1 LDINDLLSLA
11 VERKASDLHITVG
24 VPPAIRIDGNLTRL
38 TETPLKPED
47 TRRLVDQLLD
57 EKMVVF
63 FKEKGEVGFSHSSPG
78 LGRFRVNAFHQRGT
92 MSMAIRV
99 INTNAPKI
107 TSLGLPDIVSKMTL
121 RSKGLILV
129 VGPAGSGKT
138 TTLAAMVDLVNE
150 ERSCHIITLE
160 DPIEYLHTH
169 KKSIINQREIGSDSE
184 SFPISLRAALRQDP
198 DVIMVGGMLDL
209 ETVSI
214 ALTAAETGN
223 LVLASLHTMDAP
235 QTINR
240 MIEIFPQGQQSQVRV
255 QLANCLIG
263 IVAQRLLPRKDDQGR
278 IAVVEF
284 LAITSTIRNLIKEG
298 RIQQIYSTMQTGAKS
313 GMRTMDNHLQHLF
326 GMGLIKAEDVMENAL
341 DRASMSRFMSRILT
355 EEREIPMEDPFQQL

>member
-1 LDINDLLSLA
+1 MDINELLRLA

-24 VPPAIRIDGNLTRL
+24 VPPTARMDGILARL
-38 TETPLKPED
+38 TDTPLKPED
-47 TRRLVDQLLD
+47 THRLVEQLLD
-57 EKMVVF
+57 EQTIGL
-63 FKEKGEVGFSHSSPG
+63 FKKKGEVGFSHSFPG

-99 INTNAPKI
+99 INTEVPKI
-107 TSLGLPDIVSKMTL
+107 TSLGLPDIVSKMAL
-121 RSKGLILV
+121 RSKGLLLV

-138 TTLAAMVDLVNE
+138 TTLAAVVDLINE
-150 ERSCHIITLE
+150 ERNCHIITLE

-169 KKSIINQREIGSDSE
+169 KKSIVNQREIGSDSK
-184 SFPISLRAALRQDP
+184 SFPASLRAALRQDP
-198 DVIMVGGMLDL
+198 DVILIGGMLDP
-209 ETVSI
+209 ETISI

-235 QTINR
+235 RTINR
-240 MIEIFPQGQQSQVRV
+240 IIEIFPQSQQPQIRV

-263 IVAQRLLPRKDDQGR
+263 IVAQRLLPRKDGKGR
-278 IAVVEF
+278 IAAVEF
-284 LAITSTIRNLIKEG
+284 LANTSAVRNLIREG
-298 RIQQIYSTMQTGAKS
+298 RIQQIYSMMQTGAKS

-341 DRASMSRFMSRILT
+341 DRASMSRFMGRILV
-355 EEREIPMEDPFQQL
+355 EEGEPPMETPF